1 MSTYKEIH
9 GKAIKSVSTDLSS
22 TNNTGQIW
30 YNTTTNTFKSIVN
43 FAAWSSSTPL
53 TTGRLYGSGFG
64 TQTEAVAAGGRIPSP
79 AGGSTVTEEYNGSG
93 WAAGGAMNSARQYS
107 AGAGIITA
115 GLAFGGSSSPPTM
128 VAKTEEYNGT
138 AWTEN
143 PSPSGDMGTGRDKLA
158 GFGTQA
164 SAIGAGGDPNSTA
177 TEEYGGTSWTAGGAL
192 STGIQYFGGVGASNT
207 SGVVFGGNTP
217 PETAVTEEYNGSSWT
232 AGGSLNTARGQ
243 VMGAG
248 IQTAALAF
256 GGYDSTGTLAVTESY
271 DGSTW
276 TTSPVS
282 LGTARYDAYGMGTT
296 SAAVC
301 AGGDPGYKNITEEY
315 NLSAYVLTA
324 AAWASGGS
332 LGNPSAKGASFG
344 STPAAVNVG
353 GTIPSGPISGLT
365 ELYNGTS
372 WTANP
377 NACPVNMG
385 YATGGGPQTAGIACS
400 GESPPGSGTA
410 TQFFDGSSWTG
421 GPSRSTARQNATGT
435 GTKTAFIH
443 VGGEWPP
450 SWAGMDNVEEYNGSS
465 WTAAA
470 APAEYPS
477 GFSKGF
483 AGGTS
488 TAAVFGG
495 GANPPSPPLT
505 TSNTWNGSSWTSAP
519 AMLGSY
525 YTGGYAG
532 TSTDAYQIGGYLA
545 PPGGYTITTVYNGT
559 AWATNP
565 STSTGT
571 SNGVGAGQT
580 GAPGGV
586 LKWGG
591 DYGTQ
596 TTCEEFNPGTS
607 TFTTK
612 TLTQS

>member
-22 TNNTGQIW
+22 PSNTGQIW
-30 YNTTTNTFKSIVN
+30 YNSTSGTFKSIVN
-43 FAAWSSSTPL
+43 FAAWSSASPL
-53 TTGRLYGSGFG
+53 ITGKLEGSGFG
-64 TQTEAVAAGGRIPSP
+64 TQTAGVKAGGRIPSP
-79 AGGSTVTEEYNGSG
+79 AGGTTSTEEYNGSA
-93 WAAGGAMNSARQYS
+93 WMQGGAMNTSRQYS
-107 AGAGIITA
+107 GGAGVLTA
-115 GLAFGGSSSPPTM
+115 GLAFGGNNGPPFM
-128 VAKTEEYNGT
+128 IVKTEEYNGT

-143 PSPSGDMGTGRDKLA
+143 PSPSGDMGTGRNKLA

-164 SAIGAGGDPNSTA
+164 SAIAAGGDPNSTA

-192 STGIQYFGGVGASNT
+192 STGRQYVGGVGASNT
-207 SGVVFGGNTP
+207 AGLVFGGTTP
-217 PETAVTEEYNGSSWT
+217 PITAVTEEYNGASWT
-232 AGGSLNTARGQ
+232 AGGSLNTSRGQ

-256 GGYDSTGTLAVTESY
+256 GGYSTTTLNVTESY

-276 TTSPVS
+276 TTSPVT
-282 LGTARYDAYGMGTT
+282 LATGRYDGNGIGTQT
-296 SAAVC
+296 AAVC
-301 AGGDPGYKNITEEY
+301 AGGDPGYKDVTEEY
-315 NLSAYVLTA
+315 NLSAYTLTA

-332 LGNPSAKGASFG
+332 LGNPTSKGCSFG
-344 STPAAVNVG
+344 STPAAVSVG
-353 GTIPSGPISGLT
+353 GTTPTGPITGLT

-385 YATGGGPQTAGIACS
+385 YATGGGPQTAGIANS
-400 GESPPGSGTA
+400 GETPPGSGTS
-410 TQFFDGSSWTG
+410 TQFFDGSAWTG
-421 GPSRSTARQNATGT
+421 GPARATARQNATGT

-450 SWAGMDNVEEYNGSS
+450 SWTGMDNVEEFNGSS

-470 APAEYPS
+470 APAEYPA
-477 GFSKGF
+477 GMAKGY

-495 GANPPSPPLT
+495 GVSTGTPTYAA
-505 TSNTWNGSSWTSAP
+505 SNTWNGSSWTSAP
-519 AMLGSY
+519 AMLGIY

-565 STSTGT
+565 STSSGT
-571 SNGVGAGQT
+571 SNGTAAGQT

-591 DYGTQ
+591 NYGTQ
-596 TTCEEFNPGTS
+596 TTCEEFTGATA

>member
-43 FAAWSSSTPL
+43 FAAWSSSHPL
-53 TTGRLYGSGFG
+53 STGRLYGSGFG

-93 WAAGGAMNSARQYS
+93 WAAGGAMNQSRQYS
-107 AGAGIITA
+107 RGAGTETA
-115 GLAFGGSSSPPTM
+115 G
-128 VAKTEEYNGT
+128 N
-138 AWTEN
+138 
-143 PSPSGDMGTGRDKLA
+143 KLA
-158 GFGTQA
+158 GFGTQT
-164 SAIGAGGDPNSTA
+164 SAIAAGGDPNSTV
-177 TEEYGGTSWTAGGAL
+177 TEEYGGSSWTSGGSL
-192 STGIQYFGGVGASNT
+192 STGRQYLGGVGASNT

-232 AGGSLNTARGQ
+232 AGGNLNTARGQ

-248 IQTAALAF
+248 IQTSALAF

-271 DGSTW
+271 DGSAW
-276 TTSPVS
+276 PTSPVT
-282 LGTARYDAYGMGTT
+282 LGTARYDAFGMGTT

-332 LGNPSAKGASFG
+332 LSNQSAKGSSFG

-353 GTIPSGPISGLT
+353 GTAPPGAISGNT

-372 WTANP
+372 WTSNP
-377 NACPVNMG
+377 NSCPVSMG

-421 GPSRSTARQNATGT
+421 GPSRSTGRQNATGT

-450 SWAGMDNVEEYNGSS
+450 SWAGITPRYISIVSIPVRDIRLRSIPPPTALLKGTPSIYICTCSEVEPRIE
-465 WTAAA
+465 TVL
-470 APAEYPS
+470 
-477 GFSKGF
+477 KL
-483 AGGTS
+483 
-488 TAAVFGG
+488 
-495 GANPPSPPLT
+495 PSPP
-505 TSNTWNGSSWTSAP
+505 
-519 AMLGSY
+519 
-525 YTGGYAG
+525 
-532 TSTDAYQIGGYLA
+532 
-545 PPGGYTITTVYNGT
+545 
-559 AWATNP
+559 
-565 STSTGT
+565 
-571 SNGVGAGQT
+571 
-580 GAPGGV
+580 
-586 LKWGG
+586 
-591 DYGTQ
+591 
-596 TTCEEFNPGTS
+596 
-607 TFTTK
+607 
-612 TLTQS
+612 